1 MTINRFIRSTL
12 RHSKLIILLTLA
24 LTVFLGIQAGKI
36 GIDTDVNTL
45 MTQRNSRIL
54 RIREQIGVETE
65 TRYYLF
71 VSIRGRDLYNLNIL
85 GTFED
90 TIDAILDIPEITAAL
105 TPFNFVF
112 FESQGRRIIPATI
125 SPTGRAPKTAEDLA
139 LFEKR
144 VKENALSENFVVADG
159 GRILTAV
166 FTNEPAD
173 DHERFMNAFREA
185 VAPLE
190 EVTTVYFT
198 GEVPFQERIS
208 QLLSKDFSV
217 LLILAGIAM
226 LTIFWLSFRSLRA
239 VILPIMVVMIGAVW
253 CLGVMAMLGFPITV
267 VTVIIPSMI
276 LTIGSSYTIH
286 VLNEYFR
293 SARISGTEKNQWLAD
308 SVEHVI
314 RTVILAALTTMI
326 SFLSLLFTTLRP
338 LQEFGLSIG
347 LGILFC
353 GVLALFFLPAVFS
366 LIGPPRDQHRE
377 RVTHGILTRSAAI
390 MGQWAARRRLLTA
403 GIFLLLFAG
412 FLVCYPLIRHQ
423 SDYFAYF
430 PSNDRIIKDA
440 RFINKNSGGSQTFN
454 ITLSAPGG
462 QKNHFLNPEV
472 LETVDRFETVLGAH
486 PSVTNTLSFNGILKT
501 MNRTLTNSPGLPES
515 RGLIL
520 LLGRYFRMIPNE
532 RISLGQEASI
542 INDEASSITIYLKV
556 AEAETYSI
564 MGENDMRRFL
574 DFIDAETE
582 LAFGESLD
590 VYLWGNSM
598 LLLDSSRTIKRDQLR
613 STIIS
618 ITLGMVISWIFFRS
632 AVFGVMVL
640 IPLLSGIFFYFI
652 ILFISGIPLDMT
664 TILVTNVTVGV
675 GLDDA
680 VHFILQYCKQRM
692 LQPCRLAL
700 SSSLR
705 ITGRPIVL
713 TTLSLVAGLLMLC
726 FAGFKPVVF
735 FGFLIAG
742 TLFST
747 MVGTIIF
754 IPAAI
759 IFHETF
765 RETLRRRGRL
775 M

>member
-1 MTINRFIRSTL
+1 
-12 RHSKLIILLTLA
+12 
-24 LTVFLGIQAGKI
+24 
-36 GIDTDVNTL
+36 
-45 MTQRNSRIL
+45 
-54 RIREQIGVETE
+54 
-65 TRYYLF
+65 
-71 VSIRGRDLYNLNIL
+71 
-85 GTFED
+85 
-90 TIDAILDIPEITAAL
+90 
-105 TPFNFVF
+105 
-112 FESQGRRIIPATI
+112 
-125 SPTGRAPKTAEDLA
+125 
-139 LFEKR
+139 
-144 VKENALSENFVVADG
+144 
-159 GRILTAV
+159 
-166 FTNEPAD
+166 
-173 DHERFMNAFREA
+173 
-185 VAPLE
+185 
-190 EVTTVYFT
+190 
-198 GEVPFQERIS
+198 
-208 QLLSKDFSV
+208 
-217 LLILAGIAM
+217 
-226 LTIFWLSFRSLRA
+226 
-239 VILPIMVVMIGAVW
+239 MVVMIGAVW

-293 SARISGTEKNQWLAD
+293 SARISGTEKTQWLAD

-440 RFINKNSGGSQTFN
+440 RFINRNSGGSQTFN

-486 PSVTNTLSFNGILKT
+486 PSVTNTLSFNGILKA

-640 IPLLSGIFFYFI
+640 IPLLSGIFSYFI

-680 VHFILQYCKQRM
+680 VHFILQYRKQRM

-765 RETLRRRGRL
+765 RETLRGRGRL